1 MLCIFMMLESFLEY
15 YFFWL
20 VFSFLKCSFR
30 SFVKLKLINSEEKT
44 QILYIY
50 IELVISGLDFLYIK
64 KLVYVDVFQ
73 DFVMVSKYFVVCI
86 NFF

>member
-20 VFSFLKCSFR
+20 VFLFLKCSFR
-30 SFVKLKLINSEEKT
+30 SFVKLKLINLEEKI

>member
-30 SFVKLKLINSEEKT
+30 GFVKLKLINLEEK
-44 QILYIY
+44 
-50 IELVISGLDFLYIK
+50 
-64 KLVYVDVFQ
+64 
-73 DFVMVSKYFVVCI
+73 M
-86 NFF
+86 